1 LDKFAI
7 IVAGGAGTR
16 MNSAVPKQFIPL
28 AGKPVLM
35 HSISAFY
42 EYDASICIIITLP
55 GLLFSSWEALCDL
68 HSFRI
73 PHKVAEGGKM
83 RFDSVKNA
91 LKLITA
97 DGIVAIHDGVRPLVS
112 KDLISRAFDHA
123 IAYGNAIPVVPVTD
137 SVRKTNN
144 SFNSPIDRSNLKLIQ
159 TPQVFHASLIRK
171 AYQQDYSDSFTD
183 DASVLEAAGIAIS
196 LISGEPYNLKITF
209 PEDLLIAEALLKYR
223 RPDQL

>member
-112 KDLISRAFDHA
+112 RELISRAFSHA
-123 IAYGNAIPVVPVTD
+123 VSHGNAIPAVPVTD
-137 SVRKTNN
+137 SVRKVSGNLN
-144 SFNSPIDRSNLKLIQ
+144 KPLDRSNLKLIQ
-159 TPQVFHASLIRK
+159 TPQVFHASQILN

-183 DASVLEAAGIAIS
+183 DASVLEAAGGTIN
-196 LISGEPYNLKITF
+196 LIRGEPYNLKITC
-209 PEDLLIAEALLKYR
+209 PEDLFIAEALLGH
-223 RPDQL
+223 RPVH